1 LPPFTLTCEAVVIR
15 AKAEIPFS
23 HPIDTM
29 KNTHPP
35 KAVKPS
41 DEEIETMLSKTSAKL
56 FSRPTE
62 DSGFLQRMLVVRK
75 ITSAIPM
82 KKGSVSLA
90 SVHEGNLGSA
100 GFKTIK
106 KALTVGRN
114 SSADWRVDDTQQKL
128 SARHFSIT
136 LSGKNVV
143 LTDLDST
150 NGTRVN
156 EHPEKIKGPCLLH
169 HGDFIHA
176 GGCSFMIA
184 IQED

>member
-1 LPPFTLTCEAVVIR
+1 
-15 AKAEIPFS
+15 
-23 HPIDTM
+23 M
-29 KNTHPP
+29 KNTRPP
-35 KAVKPS
+35 KAATPS
-41 DEEIETMLSKTSAKL
+41 DAEIETMLSKTSAKL

-75 ITSAIPM
+75 ITAALPK
-82 KKGSVSLA
+82 KKGSVWLA
-90 SVHEGNLGSA
+90 SVHEGGLGA
-100 GFKTIK
+100 PGFKAIK
-106 KALTVGRN
+106 MALNVGRN
-114 SSADWRVDDTQQKL
+114 GSADWRVDDGQQKL
-128 SARHFSIT
+128 SARHFCIT
-136 LSGKNVV
+136 LRGKNVV

-156 EHPEKIKGPCLLH
+156 ENPEKIKQPCLLH